1 MLSKSEILITKRF
14 LFSKKSEGYVS
25 IFSWFSIIGIALGVA
40 AIIIVMSVMNG
51 FRVNLTERLIGVNSH
66 LNIYSFNEKINLE
79 EVNTLKNNLDS
90 KTYDKLLPSI
100 ETQGLVISNKLSK
113 GVIIRGYEDLNS
125 NHYLYNKIITKKLN
139 SINFNQIVIGDA
151 LAKDLNLQI
160 GDKLKLA
167 IPKTDKSLLG
177 DIPRFKTLTVS
188 GIFDFG
194 MYEYDVGLVF
204 ISLELAQRLLLFE
217 DNYFNRVE
225 FYLKNPLLVDKF
237 KSQVDLNIMNKALSL
252 YSLSWI
258 ERNTS
263 LMNALKVEKN
273 VMFLILT
280 LIIVVASMNIISGLV
295 IFVKE
300 KNKDIA
306 ILKTLGFNKIGIL
319 KVFFL
324 IGLTIGLIGTILGT
338 FFGIIITENLKYIQ
352 IFLETL
358 LETELFSE
366 EVYFLSTLPSDIK
379 YEEVFF
385 VFFISLIITILST
398 IFPAIRASNIDPVNI
413 LKNEYCY

>member
-51 FRVNLTERLIGVNSH
+51 FRANLTERLIGVNSH

-90 KTYDKLLPSI
+90 KAYDKLLPSI
-100 ETQGLVISNKLSK
+100 ETQGLVISNEVSK

-125 NHYLYNKIITKKLN
+125 SHYLYNKIITKKLS
-139 SINFNQIVIGDA
+139 SINFNQIIIGDA
-151 LAKDLNLQI
+151 MAKELNLQI
-160 GDKLKLA
+160 GGKLKLA

-177 DIPRFKTLTVS
+177 EIPRFKTLTVS

-204 ISLELAQRLLLFE
+204 ISLELAKRLLLFE
-217 DNYFNRVE
+217 DNHFNRVE
-225 FYLKNPLLVDKF
+225 FYLKNPFLVDKF
-237 KSQVDLNIMNKALSL
+237 KSQVDLNIINKGLSL
-252 YSLSWI
+252 YSLSWV
-258 ERNTS
+258 ERNSS

-273 VMFLILT
+273 VMFLILI

-324 IGLTIGLIGTILGT
+324 IGLTIGLIGTVLGT

-352 IFLETL
+352 IVLETL

-413 LKNEYCY
+413 LKNE

>member
-51 FRVNLTERLIGVNSH
+51 FRANLTERLIGVNSH

-79 EVNTLKNNLDS
+79 EVNTIKNNLDS
-90 KTYDKLLPSI
+90 KAYDKLLPSI
-100 ETQGLVISNKLSK
+100 ETQGLVISNEVSK

-125 NHYLYNKIITKKLN
+125 SHYLYNKIITKKLS
-139 SINFNQIVIGDA
+139 SINFNQIIIGDA
-151 LAKDLNLQI
+151 LAKELNLQI
-160 GDKLKLA
+160 GGKLKLA

-177 DIPRFKTLTVS
+177 EIPRFKTLTVS

-217 DNYFNRVE
+217 DNHFNRVE

-237 KSQVDLNIMNKALSL
+237 KSQVDLNIINKGLSL
-252 YSLSWI
+252 YSLSWV
-258 ERNTS
+258 ERNSS

-324 IGLTIGLIGTILGT
+324 IGLTIGLIGAVLGT

-352 IFLETL
+352 IVLESI

-413 LKNEYCY
+413 LKNE

>member
-1 MLSKSEILITKRF
+1 
-14 LFSKKSEGYVS
+14 
-25 IFSWFSIIGIALGVA
+25 
-40 AIIIVMSVMNG
+40 
-51 FRVNLTERLIGVNSH
+51 
-66 LNIYSFNEKINLE
+66 
-79 EVNTLKNNLDS
+79 
-90 KTYDKLLPSI
+90 
-100 ETQGLVISNKLSK
+100 
-113 GVIIRGYEDLNS
+113 VIIRGYEDLHS
-125 NHYLYNKIITKKLN
+125 NHYLYDKIITEKLS
-139 SINFNQIVIGDA
+139 SINFNQIIIGDA
-151 LAKDLNLQI
+151 LAKELKLQI

-177 DIPRFKTLTVS
+177 DIPRFKTLVVS

-194 MYEYDVGLVF
+194 MYEYDASLVF
-204 ISLELAQRLLLFE
+204 ISLELSQRLLLFE
-217 DNYFNRVE
+217 DNYFNRLE
-225 FYLKNPLLVDKF
+225 FYLDDPLLVDNF
-237 KSQVDLNIMNKALSL
+237 KNQIDLNIINKNMSL
-252 YSLSWI
+252 YSLSWV
-258 ERNTS
+258 ERNSS

-324 IGLTIGLIGTILGT
+324 IGLTIGLIGAVLGT
-338 FFGIIITENLKYIQ
+338 FLGIIITENLKYIQ
-352 IFLETL
+352 IVLENL

-385 VFFISLIITILST
+385 VFFISLILTILST

-413 LKNEYCY
+413 LKNE

>member
-14 LFSKKSEGYVS
+14 LFSKKTEGYVS

-51 FRVNLTERLIGVNSH
+51 FRANLTERLIGVNSH
-66 LNIYSFNEKINLE
+66 LNIYSFNEKIHLE
-79 EVNTLKNNLDS
+79 DVNTLKINLDS
-90 KTYDKLLPSI
+90 KDYDKFLPSI
-100 ETQGLVISNKLSK
+100 ETQGLVINNEISR

-125 NHYLYNKIITKKLN
+125 NHYLYNKIITKKLS
-139 SINFNQIVIGDA
+139 SINFNQIIIGDA
-151 LAKDLNLQI
+151 LAKELKIQI

-177 DIPRFKTLTVS
+177 DIPRFKTLTIS

-225 FYLKNPLLVDKF
+225 FYLDNPLMVDKF
-237 KSQVDLNIMNKALSL
+237 KSQVDLNISNKSLSL
-252 YSLSWI
+252 YSLSWV
-258 ERNTS
+258 ERNSS

-306 ILKTLGFNKIGIL
+306 ILKTLGFNKIGVL

-324 IGLTIGLIGTILGT
+324 IGLTIGLIGTVLGT

-352 IFLETL
+352 IVLENL

-366 EVYFLSTLPSDIK
+366 EVYFLSTLPSDIN
-379 YEEVFF
+379 YEEVSF

-413 LKNEYCY
+413 LKNE

>member
-51 FRVNLTERLIGVNSH
+51 FRANLTERLIGVNSH

-90 KTYDKLLPSI
+90 KAYDKLLPSI
-100 ETQGLVISNKLSK
+100 ETQGLVISNEISK

-125 NHYLYNKIITKKLN
+125 NHYLYNKIITKKLS
-139 SINFNQIVIGDA
+139 SINFNQIIIGDA
-151 LAKDLNLQI
+151 LAKELNLQI
-160 GDKLKLA
+160 GGKLKLA

-177 DIPRFKTLTVS
+177 EIPRFKTLTVS

-217 DNYFNRVE
+217 DNHFNRVE

-237 KSQVDLNIMNKALSL
+237 KSQVDLNIINKGLSL
-252 YSLSWI
+252 YSLSWV
-258 ERNTS
+258 ERNSS

-352 IFLETL
+352 IVLETL

-413 LKNEYCY
+413 LKNE

>member
-25 IFSWFSIIGIALGVA
+25 IFSWFSIIGISLGVT

-51 FRVNLTERLIGVNSH
+51 FRSNLTERLLGVNSH
-66 LNIYSFNEKINLE
+66 LNLYSFNEKINLE
-79 EVNTLKNNLDS
+79 EINVLKTNLNSGD
-90 KTYDKLLPSI
+90 YDQLLPAI
-100 ETQGLVISNKLSK
+100 ETQGLVINNKISR
-113 GVIIRGYEDLNS
+113 GVIIRGYKDLNS
-125 NHYLYNKIITKKLN
+125 AHYLYDQIITKKLN
-139 SINFNQIVIGDA
+139 SINFNQIIIGDA
-151 LAKDLNLQI
+151 LAKDLKLQI

-225 FYLKNPLLVDKF
+225 FYLDNPLLVDTF
-237 KSQVDLNIMNKALSL
+237 KTQVDLNITNKSLSL
-252 YSLSWI
+252 YSLSWV
-258 ERNTS
+258 ERNSS

-324 IGLTIGLIGTILGT
+324 IGLTIGLIGAVLGT

-352 IFLETL
+352 IVLESI

-413 LKNEYCY
+413 LKNE

>member
-14 LFSKKSEGYVS
+14 LFSKKTEGYVS

-51 FRVNLTERLIGVNSH
+51 FRTNLTARLIGVNSH
-66 LNIYSFNEKINLE
+66 LNIYSFNEKINADDI
-79 EVNTLKNNLDS
+79 NILKTNLDS
-90 KTYDKLLPSI
+90 KDYDKLLPSI
-100 ETQGLVISNKLSK
+100 ETQGLVINNKDSR
-113 GVIIRGYEDLNS
+113 GVIIRGYEDFNS
-125 NHYLYNKIITKKLN
+125 NHYLYDQIITKKLT
-139 SINFNQIVIGDA
+139 SINFNQIIIGDA
-151 LAKDLNLQI
+151 LAKELKLQI

-177 DIPRFKTLTVS
+177 DIPRFKTLIVS

-194 MYEYDVGLVF
+194 MYEYDAGLVF

-217 DNYFNRVE
+217 DNYFNRLE
-225 FYLKNPLLVDKF
+225 FYLDNPLLVDNF
-237 KSQVDLNIMNKALSL
+237 KNQVDLNITNKNMSL
-252 YSLSWI
+252 YSLSWV
-258 ERNTS
+258 ERNSS

-306 ILKTLGFNKIGIL
+306 ILKTLGFPKIGIL
-319 KVFFL
+319 KIFFF
-324 IGLTIGLIGTILGT
+324 IGLTIGLIGAVLGT

-352 IFLETL
+352 IVLENL

-385 VFFISLIITILST
+385 VFFISLIITILSA

-413 LKNEYCY
+413 LKNE

>member
-51 FRVNLTERLIGVNSH
+51 FRANLTERLVGVNSH
-66 LNIYSFNEKINLE
+66 LNIYSFNKKINLDDI
-79 EVNTLKNNLDS
+79 NTLKINLDS
-90 KTYDKLLPSI
+90 NDYDKFLPSI
-100 ETQGLVISNKLSK
+100 ETQGLVISNEISK

-139 SINFNQIVIGDA
+139 SINFNQIIIGDA
-151 LAKDLNLQI
+151 LAKELNLQI

-217 DNYFNRVE
+217 DNYFNRIE
-225 FYLKNPLLVDKF
+225 FYLDNPLLVDKF
-237 KSQVDLNIMNKALSL
+237 KIQVDLNITNKSLSL
-252 YSLSWI
+252 YSLSWV
-258 ERNTS
+258 ERNSS

-280 LIIVVASMNIISGLV
+280 LIIIVASMNIISGLV

-324 IGLTIGLIGTILGT
+324 IGLTIGLIGTFLGT

-352 IFLETL
+352 IVLENF

-413 LKNEYCY
+413 LKNE

>member
-51 FRVNLTERLIGVNSH
+51 FRANLTERLIGVNSH

-90 KTYDKLLPSI
+90 KAYDKLLPSI
-100 ETQGLVISNKLSK
+100 ETQGLVISNEISK

-125 NHYLYNKIITKKLN
+125 SHYLYNKIITKKLS
-139 SINFNQIVIGDA
+139 SINFNQIIIGDA
-151 LAKDLNLQI
+151 LAKELNLQI
-160 GDKLKLA
+160 GGKLKLA

-177 DIPRFKTLTVS
+177 EIPRFKTLTVS

-217 DNYFNRVE
+217 DNHFNRVE
-225 FYLKNPLLVDKF
+225 FYLESPLLVDKF
-237 KSQVDLNIMNKALSL
+237 KSQVDLNIINKGLSL
-252 YSLSWI
+252 YSLSWV
-258 ERNTS
+258 ERNSS

-352 IFLETL
+352 IVLETL

-413 LKNEYCY
+413 LKNE

>member
-51 FRVNLTERLIGVNSH
+51 FRANLTERLIGVNSH

-90 KTYDKLLPSI
+90 KAYDKLLPSI
-100 ETQGLVISNKLSK
+100 ETQGLVISNEVSK

-125 NHYLYNKIITKKLN
+125 SHYLYNKIITKKLS
-139 SINFNQIVIGDA
+139 SINFNQIIIGDA
-151 LAKDLNLQI
+151 LAKELNLQI
-160 GDKLKLA
+160 GGKLKLA

-177 DIPRFKTLTVS
+177 EIPRFKTLTVS

-217 DNYFNRVE
+217 DNHFNRVE

-237 KSQVDLNIMNKALSL
+237 KSQVDLNIINKGLSL
-252 YSLSWI
+252 YSLSWV
-258 ERNTS
+258 ERNSS

-352 IFLETL
+352 IVLETL

-379 YEEVFF
+379 YAEVFF

-413 LKNEYCY
+413 LKNE

>member
-14 LFSKKSEGYVS
+14 LFSKKTEGYIS

-51 FRVNLTERLIGVNSH
+51 FRANLTERLIGVNSH
-66 LNIYSFNEKINLE
+66 LNIYSFNKKINLE
-79 EVNTLKNNLDS
+79 EVNTLKINLDS
-90 KTYDKLLPSI
+90 KDYTKFLPSI
-100 ETQGLVISNKLSK
+100 ETQGLVISNEISK
-113 GVIIRGYEDLNS
+113 GVIIRGYKDLNS
-125 NHYLYNKIITKKLN
+125 NHYLYNKIITKKLS
-139 SINFNQIVIGDA
+139 SINFNQIIIGDA
-151 LAKDLNLQI
+151 LANELNLQI
-160 GDKLKLA
+160 GDNLKLA

-177 DIPRFKTLTVS
+177 DIPRFKTLTVT

-225 FYLKNPLLVDKF
+225 FYLENPLLVNTF
-237 KSQVDLNIMNKALSL
+237 KSQVDSNITNLNLSL

-258 ERNTS
+258 ERNSS

-273 VMFLILT
+273 VMFLILA
-280 LIIVVASMNIISGLV
+280 LIIVVASMNIVSGLV

-300 KNKDIA
+300 KNKDIS
-306 ILKTLGFNKIGIL
+306 ILKTLGFNKISIL

-324 IGLTIGLIGTILGT
+324 IGLTIGLIGAVLGT
-338 FFGIIITENLKYIQ
+338 FCGIIITENLKYIQ
-352 IFLETL
+352 IVLESI

-385 VFFISLIITILST
+385 VFSISLIITILSA
-398 IFPAIRASNIDPVNI
+398 IFPAIRASNIDPVKI
-413 LKNEYCY
+413 LKNE

>member
-25 IFSWFSIIGIALGVA
+25 IFSWFSIIGISLGVA

-51 FRVNLTERLIGVNSH
+51 FRSNLTERLLGVNSH
-66 LNIYSFNEKINLE
+66 LNLYSFNEKINLE
-79 EVNTLKNNLDS
+79 EINVLKTNLDS
-90 KTYDKLLPSI
+90 GDYEQLLPSI
-100 ETQGLVISNKLSK
+100 ETQGLVINNKISR

-125 NHYLYNKIITKKLN
+125 DHYLYDQIITKKLN
-139 SINFNQIVIGDA
+139 SINFNQIIIGDA
-151 LAKDLNLQI
+151 LAKDLKLQI

-177 DIPRFKTLTVS
+177 DIPRFKTLIVS

-217 DNYFNRVE
+217 DNYFNRIE
-225 FYLKNPLLVDKF
+225 FYLDNPLSVNKF
-237 KSQVDLNIMNKALSL
+237 KDQIDLNITNKDLSL

-258 ERNTS
+258 ERNSS

-280 LIIVVASMNIISGLV
+280 LIIIVASMNIISGLV

-306 ILKTLGFNKIGIL
+306 ILKTLGFSKMGIL

-324 IGLTIGLIGTILGT
+324 IGLAIGLIGTVLGT

-352 IFLETL
+352 IVLENL

-398 IFPAIRASNIDPVNI
+398 IFPAIRASNIDPINT
-413 LKNEYCY
+413 LKNE

>member
-51 FRVNLTERLIGVNSH
+51 FRANLTERLIGVNSH

-90 KTYDKLLPSI
+90 KAYDKLLPSI
-100 ETQGLVISNKLSK
+100 ETQGLVISNEVSK

-125 NHYLYNKIITKKLN
+125 SHYLYNKIITKKLS
-139 SINFNQIVIGDA
+139 SINFNQIIIGDA
-151 LAKDLNLQI
+151 MAKELNLQI
-160 GDKLKLA
+160 GGKLKLA

-177 DIPRFKTLTVS
+177 EIPRFKTLTVS

-217 DNYFNRVE
+217 DNHFNRVE

-237 KSQVDLNIMNKALSL
+237 KSQVDLYIINKGLSL
-252 YSLSWI
+252 YSLSWVD
-258 ERNTS
+258 RNSS

-352 IFLETL
+352 IVLETL

-413 LKNEYCY
+413 LKNE

>member
-51 FRVNLTERLIGVNSH
+51 FRANLTERLIGVNSH

-79 EVNTLKNNLDS
+79 EVNTLKNNLDF
-90 KTYDKLLPSI
+90 KAYDKLLPSI
-100 ETQGLVISNKLSK
+100 ETQGLVISNEVSK

-125 NHYLYNKIITKKLN
+125 SHYLYNKIITKKLT
-139 SINFNQIVIGDA
+139 SINFNQIIIGDA
-151 LAKDLNLQI
+151 LAKELNLQI
-160 GDKLKLA
+160 GGKLKLA

-177 DIPRFKTLTVS
+177 EIPRFKTLTVS

-217 DNYFNRVE
+217 DNHFNRVE

-237 KSQVDLNIMNKALSL
+237 KSQVDLNIINKGLSL
-252 YSLSWI
+252 YSLSWV
-258 ERNTS
+258 ERNSS

-280 LIIVVASMNIISGLV
+280 LIIFVASMNIISGLV

-352 IFLETL
+352 IFLESF

-413 LKNEYCY
+413 LKNE

>member
-51 FRVNLTERLIGVNSH
+51 FRANLTERLIGVNSH

-90 KTYDKLLPSI
+90 KAYDKLLPSI
-100 ETQGLVISNKLSK
+100 ETQGLVISNEVSK

-125 NHYLYNKIITKKLN
+125 SHYLYNKIITKKLS
-139 SINFNQIVIGDA
+139 SINFNQIIIGDA
-151 LAKDLNLQI
+151 MAKELNLQI
-160 GDKLKLA
+160 GGKLKLA

-177 DIPRFKTLTVS
+177 EIPRFKTLTVS

-217 DNYFNRVE
+217 DNHFNRVE

-237 KSQVDLNIMNKALSL
+237 KSQVDLNIINKGLSL
-252 YSLSWI
+252 YSLSWV
-258 ERNTS
+258 ERNSS

-324 IGLTIGLIGTILGT
+324 IGLTIGLIGTVLGT

-352 IFLETL
+352 IVLETL

-413 LKNEYCY
+413 LKNE

>member
-51 FRVNLTERLIGVNSH
+51 FRANLTERLIGVNSH

-125 NHYLYNKIITKKLN
+125 SHYLYNKIITKKLS
-139 SINFNQIVIGDA
+139 SINFNQIIIGDA
-151 LAKDLNLQI
+151 LAKELNLQI
-160 GDKLKLA
+160 GDNLKLA

-177 DIPRFKTLTVS
+177 EIPRFKTLTVI

-237 KSQVDLNIMNKALSL
+237 KSTVDLNIINKGLSL
-252 YSLSWI
+252 YSLSWV
-258 ERNTS
+258 ERNSS

-352 IFLETL
+352 IVLETL

-413 LKNEYCY
+413 LKNE

>member
-51 FRVNLTERLIGVNSH
+51 FRANLTERLVGVNSH
-66 LNIYSFNEKINLE
+66 LNIYSFNKKINLDDI
-79 EVNTLKNNLDS
+79 NTIKINLDFND
-90 KTYDKLLPSI
+90 YDKFLPSI
-100 ETQGLVISNKLSK
+100 ETQGLVISNEISK

-139 SINFNQIVIGDA
+139 SINFNQIIIGDA
-151 LAKDLNLQI
+151 LAKELNLQI

-177 DIPRFKTLTVS
+177 NIPRFKTLTVI

-217 DNYFNRVE
+217 DNYFNRIE
-225 FYLKNPLLVDKF
+225 FYLDNPLLVDKF
-237 KSQVDLNIMNKALSL
+237 KSQVDLNIKNKSLRL
-252 YSLSWI
+252 YSLSWV
-258 ERNTS
+258 ERNSS

-280 LIIVVASMNIISGLV
+280 LIIIVASMNIISGLV

-324 IGLTIGLIGTILGT
+324 IGLTIGLIGTFLGT

-352 IFLETL
+352 IVLENF

-413 LKNEYCY
+413 LKNE

>member
-14 LFSKKSEGYVS
+14 LFSKKTEGYIS

-51 FRVNLTERLIGVNSH
+51 FRANLTDRLIGVNSH

-79 EVNTLKNNLDS
+79 EVNTLKNNLDF
-90 KTYDKLLPSI
+90 KAYDKLLPSI
-100 ETQGLVISNKLSK
+100 ETQGLVINNEISK
-113 GVIIRGYEDLNS
+113 GVIIRGYENLNS
-125 NHYLYNKIITKKLN
+125 NHYLYNKIVTKKLS
-139 SINFNQIVIGDA
+139 SINFNQIIIGDA
-151 LAKDLNLQI
+151 LAKDLKLQI

-217 DNYFNRVE
+217 DNNFNRVE
-225 FYLKNPLLVDKF
+225 FYLTNPLLVDKF
-237 KSQVDLNIMNKALSL
+237 KSQVDLNIINKGLSL
-252 YSLSWI
+252 YSLSWV
-258 ERNTS
+258 ERNSS

-280 LIIVVASMNIISGLV
+280 LIIIVASMNIISGLV

-306 ILKTLGFNKIGIL
+306 ILKTLGFSKIGIL

-324 IGLTIGLIGTILGT
+324 IGLAIGLIGAVLGA
-338 FFGIIITENLKYIQ
+338 FLGIIITENLQYIQ
-352 IFLETL
+352 IVLENL

-366 EVYFLSTLPSDIK
+366 EIYFLSTLPSDIK
-379 YEEVFF
+379 YDEVFF

-413 LKNEYCY
+413 LKNE

>member
-51 FRVNLTERLIGVNSH
+51 FRANLTERLVGVNSH
-66 LNIYSFNEKINLE
+66 LNIYSFNKKINLDDI
-79 EVNTLKNNLDS
+79 NTLKINLDS
-90 KTYDKLLPSI
+90 NDYDKFLPSI
-100 ETQGLVISNKLSK
+100 ETQGLVISNEISK
-113 GVIIRGYEDLNS
+113 GVIIRGYEDLSS
-125 NHYLYNKIITKKLN
+125 NHYLYNKIITKKLS
-139 SINFNQIVIGDA
+139 SINFNQIIVGDA
-151 LAKDLNLQI
+151 LAKELSLQI

-217 DNYFNRVE
+217 DNYFNRIE
-225 FYLKNPLLVDKF
+225 FYLDNPLLVDKF
-237 KSQVDLNIMNKALSL
+237 KSQVDLNIKNKSL
-252 YSLSWI
+252 RFYSLSWV
-258 ERNTS
+258 ERNSS

-280 LIIVVASMNIISGLV
+280 LIIIVASMNIISGLV

-324 IGLTIGLIGTILGT
+324 IGLTIGLIGTFLGT

-352 IFLETL
+352 IVLENF

-413 LKNEYCY
+413 LKNE

>member
-51 FRVNLTERLIGVNSH
+51 FRANLTERLIGVNSH

-90 KTYDKLLPSI
+90 KAYDKLLPSI
-100 ETQGLVISNKLSK
+100 ETQGLVISNEVSK

-125 NHYLYNKIITKKLN
+125 SHYLYNKIITKKLS
-139 SINFNQIVIGDA
+139 SINFNQIIIGDA
-151 LAKDLNLQI
+151 LAKELNLQI
-160 GDKLKLA
+160 GGKLKLA

-177 DIPRFKTLTVS
+177 EIPRFKTLTVS

-194 MYEYDVGLVF
+194 MYEYDIGLVF

-217 DNYFNRVE
+217 DNHFNRVE

-237 KSQVDLNIMNKALSL
+237 KSQVDLNIINKGLSL
-252 YSLSWI
+252 YSLSWV
-258 ERNTS
+258 ERNSS

-324 IGLTIGLIGTILGT
+324 IGLTIGLIGAVLGT

-352 IFLETL
+352 IVLESI

-413 LKNEYCY
+413 LKNE

>member
-25 IFSWFSIIGIALGVA
+25 IFSWFSIIGISLGVA

-51 FRVNLTERLIGVNSH
+51 FRSNLTERLLGVNSH
-66 LNIYSFNEKINLE
+66 LNLYSYNEKINLE
-79 EVNTLKNNLDS
+79 ELNVLKTNLDS
-90 KTYDKLLPSI
+90 GDYEQLLPSI
-100 ETQGLVISNKLSK
+100 ETQGLVINNKISK
-113 GVIIRGYEDLNS
+113 GVIIRGYQDLNS
-125 NHYLYNKIITKKLN
+125 DHYLYDQIITKKLN
-139 SINFNQIVIGDA
+139 SINFNQIIIGDA
-151 LAKDLNLQI
+151 LAKDLKLQI

-177 DIPRFKTLTVS
+177 DIPRFKTLIVS

-217 DNYFNRVE
+217 DNYFNRIE
-225 FYLKNPLLVDKF
+225 FYLDNPLSVNKF
-237 KSQVDLNIMNKALSL
+237 KDQIDLNITNKDLSL

-258 ERNTS
+258 ERNSS

-280 LIIVVASMNIISGLV
+280 LIIIVASMNIISGLV

-306 ILKTLGFNKIGIL
+306 ILKTLGFSKMGIL

-324 IGLTIGLIGTILGT
+324 IGLAIGLIGAVLGT

-352 IFLETL
+352 IVLENF

-413 LKNEYCY
+413 LKNE

>member
-14 LFSKKSEGYVS
+14 LFSKKTEGYVS

-51 FRVNLTERLIGVNSH
+51 FRSNLTERLIGVNSH
-66 LNIYSFNEKINLE
+66 LNIYSFNEKINLDE
-79 EVNTLKNNLDS
+79 INTLKINLDS
-90 KTYDKLLPSI
+90 KDYDKLFPSI
-100 ETQGLVISNKLSK
+100 ETQGLVINNKMSR
-113 GVIIRGYEDLNS
+113 GVIIRGYESLNS
-125 NHYLYNKIITKKLN
+125 NHYLYDQIITKKLN
-139 SINFNQIVIGDA
+139 SINFNQIIIGDA
-151 LAKDLNLQI
+151 LAKDLKLQI

-194 MYEYDVGLVF
+194 MYEYDIGLVF
-204 ISLELAQRLLLFE
+204 ISLELAQILLLFE
-217 DNYFNRVE
+217 DNYYNRLE
-225 FYLKNPLLVDKF
+225 FYLDNPLLVDEF
-237 KSQVDLNIMNKALSL
+237 KSQVDLNIKNKSLNL
-252 YSLSWI
+252 YSLSWV
-258 ERNTS
+258 ERNSS
-263 LMNALKVEKN
+263 LINALKVEKN

-306 ILKTLGFNKIGIL
+306 ILKTLGFNKIAIL

-324 IGLTIGLIGTILGT
+324 IGLTIGLIGNILGT

-352 IFLETL
+352 IVLESL

-413 LKNEYCY
+413 LKNE

>member
-25 IFSWFSIIGIALGVA
+25 IFSWFSIIGISLGVA

-51 FRVNLTERLIGVNSH
+51 FRSNLTERLLGVNSH
-66 LNIYSFNEKINLE
+66 LNLYSFNEKINLE
-79 EVNTLKNNLDS
+79 EINVLKTNLDS
-90 KTYDKLLPSI
+90 GDYEQLLPSI
-100 ETQGLVISNKLSK
+100 ETQGLVINNKISK

-125 NHYLYNKIITKKLN
+125 DHYLYDQIITKKLN
-139 SINFNQIVIGDA
+139 SINFNQIIIGDA
-151 LAKDLNLQI
+151 LAKDLKLQI

-177 DIPRFKTLTVS
+177 DIPRFKTLIVS

-217 DNYFNRVE
+217 DNYFNRIE
-225 FYLKNPLLVDKF
+225 FYLDNPLSVNKF
-237 KSQVDLNIMNKALSL
+237 QDQIDLIISNKDLSL

-258 ERNTS
+258 ERNSS

-280 LIIVVASMNIISGLV
+280 LIIIVASMNIISGLV

-306 ILKTLGFNKIGIL
+306 ILKTLGFSKMGIL

-324 IGLTIGLIGTILGT
+324 IGLAIGLIGTVLGT

-352 IFLETL
+352 IVLENL

-413 LKNEYCY
+413 LKNE

>member
-1 MLSKSEILITKRF
+1 MLSKSEILLTKRF
-14 LFSKKSEGYVS
+14 LLSKKTEGYVS

-51 FRVNLTERLIGVNSH
+51 FRTNLTERLIGVNSH

-79 EVNTLKNNLDS
+79 DVSTLRINLDS
-90 KTYDKLLPSI
+90 KDYDSFLPSI
-100 ETQGLVISNKLSK
+100 ETQGLVISNEISK

-125 NHYLYNKIITKKLN
+125 NHYLYNKIITKKLS

-151 LAKDLNLQI
+151 LAKELNLKI

-217 DNYFNRVE
+217 NNYFNRIE
-225 FYLKNPLLVDKF
+225 FYLDNPLLVDNF
-237 KSQVDLNIMNKALSL
+237 KSQIDSKIKNKILSL
-252 YSLSWI
+252 YSISWV
-258 ERNTS
+258 ERNSS

-273 VMFLILT
+273 VMFLILS

-306 ILKTLGFNKIGIL
+306 ILKTLGFGKIGIL

-324 IGLTIGLIGTILGT
+324 IGLAIGLIGTVLGT

-352 IFLETL
+352 IVLENL

-385 VFFISLIITILST
+385 VFFISLVITILST

-413 LKNEYCY
+413 LKNE

>member
-14 LFSKKSEGYVS
+14 LFSKKTEGYVS
-25 IFSWFSIIGIALGVA
+25 VFSWFSIIGIALGVS

-51 FRVNLTERLIGVNSH
+51 FRANLTERLIGVNSH
-66 LNIYSFNEKINLE
+66 LNIYSFDEKINSE
-79 EVNTLKNNLDS
+79 EINTLKINLDS
-90 KTYDKLLPSI
+90 KDYDKFLPSI
-100 ETQGLVISNKLSK
+100 ETHGLVINNEISK
-113 GVIIRGYEDLNS
+113 GVIIRGYEDLNF
-125 NHYLYNKIITKKLN
+125 NHYLYNKIITKKL
-139 SINFNQIVIGDA
+139 SFINFDQIIIGDA
-151 LAKDLNLQI
+151 LAKELKLQI

-194 MYEYDVGLVF
+194 MYEYDVSLVF

-217 DNYFNRVE
+217 DNYFNRIE
-225 FYLKNPLLVDKF
+225 FYLNDPLLVEKF
-237 KSQVDLNIMNKALSL
+237 KDQVDFNITNKSLSL
-252 YSLSWI
+252 YSLSWV
-258 ERNTS
+258 ERNSS

-280 LIIVVASMNIISGLV
+280 LIIIVASMNIISGLV

-306 ILKTLGFNKIGIL
+306 ILKILGFNKIGVL

-324 IGLTIGLIGTILGT
+324 IGLTIGLIGTVLGT

-352 IFLETL
+352 IVLENF

-398 IFPAIRASNIDPVNI
+398 IFPAMRASNIDPVNI
-413 LKNEYCY
+413 LKNE

>member
-51 FRVNLTERLIGVNSH
+51 FRANLTERLVGVNSH
-66 LNIYSFNEKINLE
+66 LNIYSFNEKINLDD
-79 EVNTLKNNLDS
+79 VNTLKINLDS
-90 KTYDKLLPSI
+90 KDYEIFLPSI
-100 ETQGLVISNKLSK
+100 ETQGLVISNEISK
-113 GVIIRGYEDLNS
+113 GVIIRGYKDLNS
-125 NHYLYNKIITKKLN
+125 NHYLYNKIITKKLS
-139 SINFNQIVIGDA
+139 SINFNQIIIGDA
-151 LAKDLNLQI
+151 LAKELNLQI

-194 MYEYDVGLVF
+194 MYEYDSGLVF

-225 FYLKNPLLVDKF
+225 FYLDNPLLVDTF
-237 KSQVDLNIMNKALSL
+237 KSQVDLNITNKSLSL
-252 YSLSWI
+252 YSLSWV
-258 ERNTS
+258 ERNSS

-324 IGLTIGLIGTILGT
+324 IGLTIGLIGAVLGT

-352 IFLETL
+352 IVLESI

-413 LKNEYCY
+413 LKNE